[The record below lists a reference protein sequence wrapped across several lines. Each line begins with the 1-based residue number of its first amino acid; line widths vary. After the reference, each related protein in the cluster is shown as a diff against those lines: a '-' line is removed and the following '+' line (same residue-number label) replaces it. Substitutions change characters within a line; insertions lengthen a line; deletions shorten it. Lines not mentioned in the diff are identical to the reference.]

1 MTIQSSSY
9 FFHHSKSL
17 LWKKL
22 RVFLSGAGSDKS
34 IGGASNNNSSR
45 TRRGFL
51 GRVKRR
57 RTRSTKGGGE
67 EAALTHPH
75 TNAHARVVTTALY
88 GDYSNSIAK
97 DHLAKNDT
105 IRLTVDGVGEE
116 IKEAGPGDFSSA
128 EDLHNLNIGWRD
140 FNNDNNTYRRNTN
153 ANTNSAY
160 SPNLAGVGTN
170 RAQEEIIR
178 ALKILLSRQEREDA
192 EKKRLNEWRVIAIAV
207 DRILFW
213 IFFIVTTVSSV
224 VFLVILPLVKRS
236 EYVRNT

>member
-1 MTIQSSSY
+1 MV
-9 FFHHSKSL
+9 
-17 LWKKL
+17 
-22 RVFLSGAGSDKS
+22 VFLSGAGSDKS

-97 DHLAKNDT
+97 DHLAKWTD
-105 IRLTVDGVGEE
+105 
-116 IKEAGPGDFSSA
+116 
-128 EDLHNLNIGWRD
+128 
-140 FNNDNNTYRRNTN
+140 
-153 ANTNSAY
+153 AY

-224 VFLVILPLVKRS
+224 VFLVILPLVKRDDLEKQKGLLGFVQDVQGRTGSIIRGS
-236 EYVRNT
+236 EATLAQDMTSAKPYTLI